1 VRKKRKGVLV
11 KDNKDDP
18 IRVLVVDDERNI
30 LDIIKF
36 NLEVEGY
43 EVITCMEGEEALS
56 KIYEIMPDLI
66 LCDIM
71 MPVLDGLEVCRRL
84 KADGRTNQI
93 PVVMLSAKTQAQD
106 KIASIDAGADD
117 FITKPFDFSD
127 LAARIRIN
135 LVRAGHK
142 RDVSPLTGLPGS
154 ISIEAETK
162 QRLARN
168 QLFSILY
175 IDIDNF
181 KPFNDLYGFPNGD
194 KTIRLLSSIIDEA
207 VKNQGNMDD
216 FIGHAGS
223 DDFVVITSPE
233 KASLVAENI
242 ITSFDRQVVSLYK
255 DEDLRRG
262 FSILVDRLGRD
273 NYIPIMTLSIGI
285 ASNRN
290 RRISTHWE
298 VGEIAKE
305 TLSYAKSIPGS
316 TYFTDRRTK

>member
-1 VRKKRKGVLV
+1 MKKDKESR
-11 KDNKDDP
+11 

-43 EVITCMEGEEALS
+43 EVITSMDGEDAL
-56 KIYEIMPDLI
+56 KKVRETLPDII

-71 MPVLDGLEVCRRL
+71 MPEVDGFEVCRRL
-84 KADGRTNQI
+84 KVDGRTNQI
-93 PVVMLSAKTQAQD
+93 PVVMLSARTQAHD
-106 KIASIDAGADD
+106 KVASIEAGADD

-127 LAARIRIN
+127 LVARIKIN
-135 LVRAGHK
+135 LIRARQK

-162 QRLARN
+162 KRLAG
-168 QLFSILY
+168 QAPFATLY

-181 KPFNDLYGFPNGD
+181 KPFNDIYGFPAGD
-194 KTIRLLSSIIDEA
+194 RAIKILAAIVDEA
-207 VKNQGNMDD
+207 MKTHGNMDD
-216 FIGHAGS
+216 FLAHGGG
-223 DDFVVITSPE
+223 DDFVVITTPQQ
-233 KASLVAENI
+233 ANQIAEEI
-242 ITSFDRQVVSLYK
+242 ISAFDKLITSLYK
-255 DEDLRRG
+255 EEDLKRG

-273 NYIPIMTLSIGI
+273 NFIPIMTLSIGI
-285 ASNRN
+285 ASNEKRQ
-290 RRISTHWE
+290 IQTHWE

-316 TYFTDRRTK
+316 TYFIDRRRK

>member
-1 VRKKRKGVLV
+1 M
-11 KDNKDDP
+11 KDNAADP
-18 IRVLVVDDERNI
+18 IKVLVVDDERNI

-43 EVITCMEGEEALS
+43 DVITSLDGEDALKKVHEAR
-56 KIYEIMPDLI
+56 PDLI

-71 MPVLDGLEVCRRL
+71 MPELDGLEVCRRL

-127 LAARIRIN
+127 LVARIKIN

-142 RDVSPLTGLPGS
+142 RDVSPLTGLPGG

-162 QRLARN
+162 NRIAREL
-168 QLFSILY
+168 LFSTLFV
-175 IDIDNF
+175 DIDNF
-181 KPFNDLYGFPNGD
+181 KPYNDLYGFPSGD
-194 KTIRLLSSIIDEA
+194 EAIQMLAAIIDES
-207 VKNQGNMDD
+207 VRKFGNIDD
-216 FIGHAGS
+216 FIGHSGG
-223 DDFVVITSPE
+223 DDFVVISSPD
-233 KASLVAENI
+233 KASTIAEEI
-242 ITSFDRQVVSLYK
+242 ISVFDSKVSGLYK
-255 DEDLRRG
+255 DEDLKRG
-262 FSILVDRLGRD
+262 YSILVDRLGRD

-285 ASNRN
+285 ASNSKRD
-290 RRISTHWE
+290 ISTHWE

-305 TLSYAKSIPGS
+305 TLNYAKSIPGS
-316 TYFTDRRTK
+316 TYFMDRRRK

>member
-1 VRKKRKGVLV
+1 M
-11 KDNKDDP
+11 KDEAADP
-18 IRVLVVDDERNI
+18 IKVLVVDDERNI

-43 EVITCMEGEEALS
+43 EVITSLDGEDALD
-56 KIYEIMPDLI
+56 KVHETRPDLI

-71 MPVLDGLEVCRRL
+71 MPELDGLEVCRRL

-127 LAARIRIN
+127 LVARIKIN

-142 RDVSPLTGLPGS
+142 RDVSPLTGLPGG

-162 QRLARN
+162 KRIARES
-168 QLFSILY
+168 LFSTLFV
-175 IDIDNF
+175 DIDNF
-181 KPFNDLYGFPNGD
+181 KPFNDLYGFPSGD
-194 KTIRLLSSIIDEA
+194 EAIQMLAAIIDDS
-207 VKNQGNMDD
+207 VRKFGNIDD
-216 FIGHAGS
+216 FIGHSGG
-223 DDFVVITSPE
+223 DDFVVITSPD
-233 KASLVAENI
+233 KASTIAEEIISVFDSKVA
-242 ITSFDRQVVSLYK
+242 SLYRE
-255 DEDLRRG
+255 EDLKRG
-262 FSILVDRLGRD
+262 YSILVDRLGRD

-285 ASNRN
+285 ASNSKRH
-290 RRISTHWE
+290 ITTHWE

-305 TLSYAKSIPGS
+305 TLNYAKSIPGS
-316 TYFTDRRTK
+316 TYFMDRRRK